1 MQRKCPSENQDR
13 RVTPH
18 AEPNDRFRG
27 IKLDDI
33 SCETGDGKALL
44 CQSPFAKKAAPD
56 GSLSV
61 LLRSKG
67 FSAPSPRIGG
77 TALPMR
83 PWPSF

>member
-1 MQRKCPSENQDR
+1 
-13 RVTPH
+13 VTPH
-18 AEPNDRFRG
+18 AEPNDRFRR

-56 GSLSV
+56 DSLSV
-61 LLRSKG
+61 LLRLKG
-67 FSAPSPRIGG
+67 LSPPRPRTGG
-77 TALPMR
+77 AALPMR